1 MTSAPELE
9 GILVRIAAGARVV
22 GAAWVGVL
30 VVVAYLVSRDSMD
43 RPWLPILAATV
54 AAAWSIVSVG
64 WAAKKPASVT
74 GIPALAIDLS
84 LGVGLL
90 IASAVTGDGTLTYA
104 GGLPFIVVAVAAIR
118 GRRSAW
124 LAAAIMTAA
133 TLLLRPWGLGEAIG
147 SIVLYAA
154 GAATF
159 DWVVGSLRAS
169 DHLRRVAEERRRT
182 AESTAARAQERVEI
196 SRHLH
201 DSVLQTLA
209 LIQRRSESP
218 SEVTVLARRQER
230 ELRDWLFGST
240 PVETTFASALRSVA
254 TAVEEREAVPVEVVT
269 TGDVSLD
276 EEMTA
281 VVAAAGEAITNAA
294 IHSGAAS
301 VSVFG
306 EADGRDCVVFVRDR
320 GVGFDPDSIPPD
332 RMGVRQSIVGRM
344 AAHGGSAHV
353 RSESGWGTEWR
364 LELHR

>member
-30 VVVAYLVSRDSMD
+30 VVVAYLVSRESME
-43 RPWLPILAATV
+43 RPWLPIIAATT

-64 WAAKKPASVT
+64 WASTHPGSVT
-74 GIPALAIDLS
+74 GTPALAVDIA
-84 LGVGLL
+84 LGVGILV
-90 IASAVTGDGTLTYA
+90 ASAVTGPGTLTYA

-124 LAAAIMTAA
+124 LAAAVMTAA

-159 DWVVGSLRAS
+159 DWVIGSLRSS
-169 DHLRRVAEERRRT
+169 DHLRQVAEERRRT
-182 AESTAARAQERVEI
+182 AEATAARAQERVEI

-209 LIQRRSESP
+209 LIQRRSEAP

-240 PVETTFASALRSVA
+240 PADTTFASALRSVA
-254 TAVEEREAVPVEVVT
+254 STIEEREAIPVEIVT
-269 TGDVSLD
+269 TGDAALD
-276 EEMTA
+276 ENLGA
-281 VVAAAGEAITNAA
+281 LVAAAGEAITNAA
-294 IHSGAAS
+294 SHSGAAS
-301 VSVFG
+301 ISVFG
-306 EADGRDCVVFVRDR
+306 EVRGDLCVVFVRDR

-332 RMGVRQSIVGRM
+332 RMGVRQSIIGRLT
-344 AAHGGSAHV
+344 AHGGSAAV
-353 RSESGWGTEWR
+353 RSEPGWGTEWR
-364 LELHR
+364 LEMHR